1 MDGPQQEKLE
11 ANRFLAFHKGVTDE
25 RQAMVLYSNP
35 VLDADWPDPDA
46 IRVGD
51 DFWMIASSFNRAPG
65 LPVLHSRDLVSW
77 THVANALPAVP
88 PVDHYALPRH
98 GSGVWAPSLRHHDG
112 LFVIVYPDPDHGI
125 YVLTAAD
132 PRGPWSEPWCLLP
145 GRGLIDPCPLWD
157 DDGRAYLVHGWAGS
171 RAGIKNR
178 LTVVEVDPGLRR
190 LVGDPRTVVDGDE
203 LPGFRTLEGPK
214 LYQRD
219 GWYWIFAPAG
229 GVATG
234 WQTVFRSR
242 SVWGPYD
249 HRVVLE
255 QDTSSVNG
263 PHQGAWVDAPD
274 GSDWF
279 LHFQDR
285 GVFGRVVHL
294 QPMRWADGWPQIG
307 EPLGQGRGRPVLEHP
322 RPVPAVGDG
331 QQEPVRSDDFTS
343 PGPAARWHWQANPL
357 PDWSAATGDGTLRLR
372 AQVTTRGDLREQG
385 AVLCQQLPGRPSTWT
400 TRVRLQGDAAGT
412 RCGMVLLGREYAWL
426 GLVRTPT
433 GVDVALRRSG
443 GGTEDTLAQLP
454 APGDA
459 LDLRLTVDDEGSA
472 TFAWRTDD
480 TEPWH
485 DLPTAWA
492 AVEGRWIGAEVGL
505 FATGMPGTPLDERG
519 DAVFGPVRVT
529 VAGKEA

>member
-1 MDGPQQEKLE
+1 M
-11 ANRFLAFHKGVTDE
+11 A
-25 RQAMVLYSNP
+25 LYSNP

-65 LPVLHSRDLVSW
+65 LPVLHSRDLVTW
-77 THVANALPAVP
+77 EHVANALPLVP
-88 PVDHYALPRH
+88 PVEHYALPRH
-98 GSGVWAPSLRHHDG
+98 GSGVWAPSLRYHDG
-112 LFVIVYPDPDHGI
+112 MFVIVYPDPDHGI
-125 YVLTAAD
+125 YVLTATD
-132 PRGPWSEPWCLLP
+132 PRGPWSEPWCLVP

-157 DDGRAYLVHGWAGS
+157 DDGRTYLVHGWAGS
-171 RAGIKNR
+171 RAGIRNR
-178 LTVVEVDPGLRR
+178 LTVVEVDPELRQA
-190 LVGDPRTVVDGDE
+190 VGNPRTVVDGDE

-242 SVWGPYD
+242 SVWGPYE

-255 QDTSSVNG
+255 QDTTTVNG

-294 QPMRWADGWPQIG
+294 QPTRWEDGWPQLG
-307 EPLGQGRGRPVLEHP
+307 EPLGHGRGRPVLEHP
-322 RPVPAVGDG
+322 LPVPAVGDG
-331 QQEPVRSDDFTS
+331 QQEPLRSDDFAA
-343 PGPAARWHWQANPL
+343 PGLAARWHWQANPR
-357 PDWSAATGDGTLRLR
+357 PGWYEAPGGGTLRLR
-372 AQVTTRGDLREQG
+372 AQASARCDLRDHG

-400 TRVRLQGDAAGT
+400 TRVTLRGEARGT
-412 RCGMVLLGREYAWL
+412 RCGVVLLGREYSWA

-433 GVDVALRRSG
+433 GIDVVHRHGAR
-443 GGTEDTLAQLP
+443 GTEDSFAQLP
-454 APGDA
+454 APADA
-459 LDLRLTVDDEGSA
+459 VDLRLAVDADGVA
-472 TFAWRTDD
+472 TFSWRAAGHAADN
-480 TEPWH
+480 EAWH

-492 AVEGRWIGAEVGL
+492 AAEGHWVGAEVGL
-505 FATGMPGTPLDERG
+505 FAAAPPGTPADGRSGAL
-519 DAVFGPVRVT
+519 FGPVRVT
-529 VAGKEA
+529 VAGKDA

>member
-1 MDGPQQEKLE
+1 M
-11 ANRFLAFHKGVTDE
+11 A
-25 RQAMVLYSNP
+25 LYSNP

-51 DFWMIASSFNRAPG
+51 DFWLVASSFNRAPG
-65 LPVLHSRDLVSW
+65 LPVLHSRDLVTW
-77 THVANALPAVP
+77 EHVANALPHVP
-88 PVDHYALPRH
+88 PVDHYALPRR

-112 LFVIVYPDPDHGI
+112 RFVIVYPDPDHGI
-125 YVLTAAD
+125 YVLTATD

-157 DDGRAYLVHGWAGS
+157 DDGQAYLVHGWAGS

-178 LTVVEVDPGLRR
+178 LTVVEVDPGLRQV
-190 LVGDPRTVVDGDE
+190 VGGPRTVVDGEE

-214 LYQRD
+214 LYKRD

-242 SVWGPYD
+242 SVWGPYE

-255 QDTSSVNG
+255 QDTTPVNG

-294 QPMRWADGWPQIG
+294 QPMRWVDGWPQIG
-307 EPLGQGRGRPVLEHP
+307 EPLGHGRGRPVAVHP
-322 RPVPAVGDG
+322 LPVPAAEPVPVGGDG
-331 QQEPVRSDDFTS
+331 RREPVRSDDFTI
-343 PGPAARWHWQANPL
+343 PGPAVRWHWQANPQ
-357 PDWSAATGDGTLRLR
+357 PGWVEASGDGALRLR
-372 AQVTTRGDLREQG
+372 AQVTARGDLREHG

-400 TRVRLQGDAAGT
+400 TRVTLQGDSPGV
-412 RCGMVLLGREYAWL
+412 RGGLVLLGREYAWF

-433 GVDVALRRSG
+433 GVDVALRRSTPAG
-443 GGTEDTLAQLP
+443 AAAVEESLAQAP
-454 APGDA
+454 APGDTLDVRLAIDDSGTASFSWCA
-459 LDLRLTVDDEGSA
+459 LGTGAWQDLG
-472 TFAWRTDD
+472 
-480 TEPWH
+480 
-485 DLPTAWA
+485 PTWT
-492 AVEGRWIGAEVGL
+492 AVAGHWIGAEVGL
-505 FATGMPGTPLDERG
+505 FAAAPPGTPAAERG
-519 DAVFGPVRVT
+519 GALFGPVRVT
-529 VAGKEA
+529 VAGKDA

>member
-1 MDGPQQEKLE
+1 M
-11 ANRFLAFHKGVTDE
+11 A
-25 RQAMVLYSNP
+25 LYSNP

-65 LPVLHSRDLVSW
+65 LPVLRSSDLVTW
-77 THVANALPAVP
+77 EHVANALPLVP
-88 PVDHYALPRH
+88 PVEHYALPRH

-112 LFVIVYPDPDHGI
+112 VFVIVYPDPDHGI
-125 YVLTAAD
+125 YVLTATD
-132 PRGPWSEPWCLLP
+132 PRGPWSEPWCLIP

-178 LTVVEVDPGLRR
+178 LTVVEVDPGLRQV
-190 LVGDPRTVVDGDE
+190 VGSPRTVVDGDE

-214 LYQRD
+214 LYKRD

-229 GVATG
+229 GVANG

-242 SVWGPYD
+242 SVWGPYE

-255 QDTSSVNG
+255 QDTTPVNG

-294 QPMRWADGWPQIG
+294 QPMRWEDGWPQLG
-307 EPLGQGRGRPVLEHP
+307 EPLGHGRGRPVLEHP
-322 RPVPAVGDG
+322 LPVPARGDG
-331 QQEPVRSDDFTS
+331 QQEPVRSDDFAA
-343 PGPAARWHWQANPL
+343 PALAARWHWQANPL
-357 PDWSAATGDGTLRLR
+357 PDWYEAPGDGALRLR
-372 AQVTTRGDLREQG
+372 AQVSARGDLRDHG

-400 TRVRLQGDAAGT
+400 ARVTLQGEAPGT
-412 RCGMVLLGREYAWL
+412 RCGLALLGREYAWV

-433 GVDVALRRSG
+433 GIDVALRRSAG
-443 GGTEDTLAQLP
+443 ITEDSLAQSP

-459 LDLRLTVDDEGSA
+459 VDLRLAIDADGTA
-472 TFAWRTDD
+472 TFFWRAADRAD
-480 TEPWH
+480 TEAWH
-485 DLPTAWA
+485 DLSSAWS
-492 AVEGRWIGAEVGL
+492 AVEGHWIGAEVGL
-505 FATGMPGTPLDERG
+505 FAAAPPGSPVGERG
-519 DAVFGPVRVT
+519 GALFGPVRVT
-529 VAGKEA
+529 VAGKDA

>member
-1 MDGPQQEKLE
+1 MSDGPVSP
-11 ANRFLAFHKGVTDE
+11 AFHDDVTDE
-25 RQAMVLYSNP
+25 RQAMALYSNP

-65 LPVLHSRDLVSW
+65 LPVLHSRDLVTW
-77 THVANALPAVP
+77 EHVANALPLVP
-88 PVDHYALPRH
+88 PVEHYALPRH

-112 LFVIVYPDPDHGI
+112 MFVIVYPDPDHGI
-125 YVLTAAD
+125 YVLTATD
-132 PRGPWSEPWCLLP
+132 PRGPWSEPWCLMP

-171 RAGIKNR
+171 RAGIRNR
-178 LTVVEVDPGLRR
+178 LTVVEVDPELRQV
-190 LVGDPRTVVDGDE
+190 VGNPRTVVDGDE

-242 SVWGPYD
+242 SVWGPYE

-255 QDTSSVNG
+255 QDTTTVNG

-274 GSDWF
+274 GADWF

-294 QPMRWADGWPQIG
+294 QPMRWEDGWPQLG
-307 EPLGQGRGRPVLEHP
+307 EPLGHGRGRPVLEHP
-322 RPVPAVGDG
+322 LPAPAVGDG
-331 QQEPVRSDDFTS
+331 QQEPLRSDDFAA
-343 PGPAARWHWQANPL
+343 PGLAARWHWQANPR
-357 PDWSAATGDGTLRLR
+357 PGWYEAPGGGTLRLR
-372 AQVTTRGDLREQG
+372 AQASPRGDLRDHG

-400 TRVRLQGDAAGT
+400 TRVTLHGGAPGA
-412 RCGMVLLGREYAWL
+412 RCGLMLLGREYAWV

-433 GVDVALRRSG
+433 GIDLALRHG
-443 GGTEDTLAQLP
+443 AGATEESFAQCP
-454 APGDA
+454 APADTV
-459 LDLRLTVDDEGSA
+459 DLRLTVAADGTA
-472 TFAWRTDD
+472 TFAWRAAD
-480 TEPWH
+480 TEAWH
-485 DLPTAWA
+485 DLPSEWA
-492 AVEGRWIGAEVGL
+492 AVEGHWIGAEVGL
-505 FATGMPGTPLDERG
+505 FAAAPPGTPVDERG
-519 DAVFGPVRVT
+519 GALFGPVRVT
-529 VAGKEA
+529 VAGKDA